1 MKPILKFA
9 TTLFVLSLV
18 LIFTS
23 CTKDDLLLTE
33 KNAEQTTTSNS
44 STTNQLTTSAH
55 WKKYIEKIAKSRDFD
70 YLEIY
75 DQTGKLLYHWHVSEL
90 RFDLNA
96 PQAVVFISEH
106 NSIPI
111 LYDDILK
118 ITRKSDKTI
127 TEQLLVKAEPSIS
140 KEGDSNRATSTDHWK
155 NYFKRMATNQNF
167 DSLEILDDTK
177 KLLYQWNVREVK
189 FDLSNPDAVMLTSEN
204 ERVKI
209 LYSDILNITRVA
221 DETVT
226 EMVMVKAE
234 SSQ

>member
-1 MKPILKFA
+1 MKPFLKLA
-9 TTLFVLSLV
+9 TTLFTLSLV

-33 KNAEQTTTSNS
+33 KNAELSTSFNNS
-44 STTNQLTTSAH
+44 ITSKLTSFAY
-55 WKKYIEKIAKSRDFD
+55 WKKYIEKMARSQDFD

-75 DQTGKLLYHWHVSEL
+75 DQTGKLLYHWHVLEL

-96 PQAVVFISEH
+96 PQAVVFISEY
-106 NSIPI
+106 NGIPV

-140 KEGDSNRATSTDHWK
+140 NEGNYNRAISTNYWK

-177 KLLYQWNVREVK
+177 KLLYQWDVREVK